1 MIKGMTGFGSSE
13 LTSGSV
19 KAIVEIKSLNHRYFD
34 INYYL
39 PIGFGSVEQK
49 LRQLVQKTVQR
60 GRVTIAVKITEK
72 PTQSVVFHKEVVK
85 THLRYAKVLQKEFGL
100 QNDLSLSDVV
110 RLPGVIETKETLVQ
124 PEKVWPSL
132 KKSLTKA
139 LTALEQMR
147 KSEGRSLAKDVNEKL
162 RGMSTQL
169 KTTQA
174 RAKAIL
180 SEAKKQL
187 SDEEFVSLQKGM
199 DINEEIARLKHYIV
213 EVRALL
219 KSTVSVGKK
228 IDFIAQEMQ
237 RETNTIGSKVQDKIV
252 SNAVIT
258 LKSKIEKI
266 REQAQNIE

>member
-34 INYYL
+34 ISYYL
-39 PIGFGSVEQK
+39 PIGFGSIEQK
-49 LRQLVQKTVQR
+49 LRQLVQSTVQR
-60 GRVTIAVKITEK
+60 GRVTVAIKITEK
-72 PTQSVVFHKEVVK
+72 PTQTVVFHKDVVK
-85 THLRYAKVLQKEFGL
+85 DHMRYAKQLQKEFGL
-100 QNDLSLSDVV
+100 ENNLTLSDVV
-110 RLPGVIETKETLVQ
+110 RLPGVIETKESLVQ

-132 KKSLTKA
+132 QKSLTKA

-147 KSEGRSLAKDVNEKL
+147 KSEGRSLAKDVGEKL
-162 RGMSTQL
+162 RGMSAQL
-169 KTTQA
+169 STIQA

-180 SEAKKQL
+180 AEAKKQL
-187 SDEEFVSLQKGM
+187 SPEEFASLQKGL

-213 EVRALL
+213 EVRTLL
-219 KSTVSVGKK
+219 KSKVSVGKK

-237 RETNTIGSKVQDKIV
+237 RETNTIGSKLQDKIV
-252 SNAVIT
+252 SNAVIA